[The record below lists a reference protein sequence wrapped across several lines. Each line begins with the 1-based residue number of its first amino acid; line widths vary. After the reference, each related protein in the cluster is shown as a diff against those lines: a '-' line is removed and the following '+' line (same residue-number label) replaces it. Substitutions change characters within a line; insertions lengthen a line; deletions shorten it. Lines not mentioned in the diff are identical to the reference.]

1 MVSGNIGYIRILSA
15 MEKKAQ
21 ILGENISFYI
31 EMNIYSLQ
39 TISHKNIYLIV
50 LKNVK
55 NLSAARYGVCNVSS

>member
-1 MVSGNIGYIRILSA
+1 MGILDIS
-15 MEKKAQ
+15 EFYRRWKKSRQ

>member
-1 MVSGNIGYIRILSA
+1 

>member
-1 MVSGNIGYIRILSA
+1 MVSRNIGYIRILSA